1 MGWTFFHLTG
11 ANEPSRTVWV
21 SIHMPQALPAVLRVQ
36 YRLQRRAANS
46 LLPAGQARAVFQQW
60 RRFFDS
66 PTARETSRCLNC
78 FSDDVRQRDLKHELL
93 EGEILNNRSEFSR
106 AMIACIITE
115 AEAVAGSMIFQP
127 FNLKSGH
134 ISVPANS
141 VAKPPCADTPKRRR
155 MARRGHIRR
164 YADTT
169 VGGLGWLTPIRAYA
183 GTPLADMPVRGKNTP
198 IRPEN
203 TPIRRSRSKHAD
215 TPIQEANT
223 PIRRSGQGGWHGVS
237 VYR

>member
-1 MGWTFFHLTG
+1 M
-11 ANEPSRTVWV
+11 A
-21 SIHMPQALPAVLRVQ
+21 SIERA
-36 YRLQRRAANS
+36 RRAA
-46 LLPAGQARAVFQQW
+46 PF
-60 RRFFDS
+60 
-66 PTARETSRCLNC
+66 
-78 FSDDVRQRDLKHELL
+78 
-93 EGEILNNRSEFSR
+93 EGSGSHLCVD
-106 AMIACIITE
+106 IA
-115 AEAVAGSMIFQP
+115 AHRHLFLM
-127 FNLKSGH
+127 

-141 VAKPPCADTPKRRR
+141 VAKPPCADTPIRRR

-198 IRPEN
+198 IR
-203 TPIRRSRSKHAD
+203 RSRSKYAD

-237 VYR
+237 VWPPPPPPAPPFPPPFPPPPPPPPLPAPAGPHQASRPRLLCPGLRQRAGKQSPVKLSNLSNLSGFPGLGFIGFTRV